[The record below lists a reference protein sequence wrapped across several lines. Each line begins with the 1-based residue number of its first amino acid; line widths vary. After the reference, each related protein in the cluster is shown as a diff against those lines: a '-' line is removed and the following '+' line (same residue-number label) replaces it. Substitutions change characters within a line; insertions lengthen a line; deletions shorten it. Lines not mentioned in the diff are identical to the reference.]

1 MQLVLDNGLKVSVVT
16 NHSGHL
22 KQVATPLNSL
32 GKEGF
37 MVVSFLGNGCAQ
49 ETGVSISDGYVSIK
63 NYTDN
68 RLVSEMFRDTLY
80 QKTFYY
86 TYDKK
91 GQIIETQMDSQSNGQ
106 QISESVR
113 REGLTH
119 APIHLFDDLRQ
130 MPQLIVRD
138 KMWSLKMKSYEG
150 RDRTTAA

>member
-1 MQLVLDNGLKVSVVT
+1 MQLVLDNGLKVSVVA

-22 KQVATPLNSL
+22 KQVATTLDSL

-49 ETGVSISDGYVSIK
+49 ETDVSISDGYVSIK

-86 TYDKK
+86 TYSLIKNNVELFSIDYKIK
-91 GQIIETQMDSQSNGQ
+91 SIFYIFKLHFSN
-106 QISESVR
+106 
-113 REGLTH
+113 
-119 APIHLFDDLRQ
+119 F
-130 MPQLIVRD
+130 
-138 KMWSLKMKSYEG
+138 
-150 RDRTTAA
+150 

>member
-1 MQLVLDNGLKVSVVT
+1 MQLVLDNGLKVSVVA
-16 NHSGHL
+16 NRSGHL
-22 KQVATPLNSL
+22 KQVATTLDPL

-37 MVVSFLGNGCAQ
+37 MVISFLGNGCAQ
-49 ETGVSISDGYVSIK
+49 ETDVSISDGYVSIK

-86 TYDKK
+86 TYDKM
-91 GQIIETQMDSQSNGQ
+91 GQIIETQMDSQNNGQ
-106 QISESVR
+106 MIFESFH

-119 APIHLFDDLRQ
+119 APIRLFDDLRGA
-130 MPQLIVRD
+130 PQLIVRD
-138 KMWSLKMKSYEG
+138 KTWALKMKSYDG